1 MPKKIKSVKKLR
13 SSKTKSHG
21 MTDVSKQELLDILHD
36 EKWAE
41 LQPRIDLTNA
51 LIKIEELEE
60 QIDNPD
66 YYNDR
71 GNNYPMELHT
81 QLAEPMLA
89 SDNAEMMINE
99 INAIASFF
107 IGMATM
113 LCSIGAFVFILIIL
127 GSIP

>member
-1 MPKKIKSVKKLR
+1 
-13 SSKTKSHG
+13 

-71 GNNYPMELHT
+71 GNNYPM
-81 QLAEPMLA
+81 
-89 SDNAEMMINE
+89 
-99 INAIASFF
+99 
-107 IGMATM
+107 
-113 LCSIGAFVFILIIL
+113 
-127 GSIP
+127 